1 MNRAYPDFFEIDSS
15 PGNASAWL
23 PMRQSFAV
31 LALSIAVCF
40 ASLAQQPE
48 PSPQPQSSPQPQAQ
62 PSPQPQTPSD
72 VHQLGN
78 SSQSGVIGGYIM
90 AAPPESWRGKMKVS
104 FKLKKDGSLDEL
116 HPYYQDPDSQR
127 VATEHPEL
135 EQNVLKNMRQWKYS
149 PFLLGGRPVE
159 IKTAVV
165 LRFDLERPDQTLQP
179 SLFSVSPSSPV
190 SDIGGAK
197 LPYALRNWVELDG
210 ETMHS
215 IQIRYQTPDYP
226 QMARIAHIQG
236 RVLIRIQVDKAGRV
250 VDEKA
255 VSGHPILIQAAMN
268 AVKKWQFKPVIV
280 DGQPVEVLSS
290 IGVEFHM

>member
-1 MNRAYPDFFEIDSS
+1 
-15 PGNASAWL
+15 
-23 PMRQSFAV
+23 MRRSFAV
-31 LALSIAVCF
+31 LALSIITSF

-48 PSPQPQSSPQPQAQ
+48 PSPQPQ
-62 PSPQPQTPSD
+62 TPSD
-72 VHQLGN
+72 VHQLG
-78 SSQSGVIGGYIM
+78 SPGHPGVIAGYIT
-90 AAPPESWRGKMKVS
+90 AEPPQSWHGKMKVS

-135 EQNVLKNMRQWKYS
+135 EQKVLENMRQWKYS
-149 PFLLGGRPVE
+149 PFLLEGRPVE

-165 LRFDLERPDQTLQP
+165 LRFDLEKPDQTLQS

-197 LPYALRNWVELDG
+197 LPYPLRNWVELDS

-215 IQIRYQTPDYP
+215 IQIRSTAPDYP

-236 RVLIRIQVDKAGRV
+236 KVLIRIQVDKEGRV

-255 VSGHPILIQAAMN
+255 LSGHPILIQSAMD
-268 AVKKWQFKPVIV
+268 AVKKWQYKPVIV

-290 IGVEFHM
+290 IGVEFHMWT